1 MKFALV
7 PMIALSAAL
16 APLVA
21 QATDESTWQDI
32 KAALFADRVILDGSE
47 VLALDAPYRA
57 HDAAVVP
64 IGVQSLI
71 PQDGDVWIKTVH
83 LVIDENPAP
92 VAGIF
97 HMTPELG
104 DASVTARVRVDRYTH
119 IRAIAETSDGALH
132 MVKAFVKAA
141 GGCSA
146 PSTKDHEAAMARL
159 GKMQFKQSA
168 ADSGSAALQGKLMIS
183 HPNYSGLQIDQLTRY
198 WIPPDYVRHIE
209 ISLDGQPLMTV
220 ESDISFSEDP
230 TITFNM
236 ASGAGG
242 TLSVSVEDSE
252 GRQFEQSWPVGPAS

>member
-1 MKFALV
+1 MKSSLVPILAACAALV
-7 PMIALSAAL
+7 
-16 APLVA
+16 PLVA
-21 QATDESTWQDI
+21 QANDESTWQDI
-32 KAALFADRVILDGSE
+32 KAALFEGREIQDGTD

-71 PQDGDVWIKTVH
+71 AQDGDVWVKTVH
-83 LVIDENPAP
+83 LIIDENPAP
-92 VAGIF
+92 VAGVF
-97 HMTPELG
+97 HMTPEVG
-104 DASVTARVRVDRYTH
+104 DASVTTRVRVDTYTH
-119 IRAIAETSDGALH
+119 IRAIAETSDGELH

-159 GKMQFKQSA
+159 GKMQFKQTA
-168 ADSGSAALQGKLMIS
+168 ADGSSAALQGKLMIS

-198 WIPPDYVRHIE
+198 WIPPDYVRNIE
-209 ISLDGQPLMTV
+209 ISLDGQELMTV

-242 TLSVSVEDSE
+242 TLSVAVEDSE